1 MKLFS
6 LLLLLPSLALADVTV
21 NGTVQIFDAGVR
33 LVDRFG
39 NEATYVEDGHIQ
51 AALDTTLV
59 SDRAIGTTLNTN
71 VWTGATTTMTMDTLS
86 GFYRLNASAITTAA
100 STASISTIK
109 LHSVGYADLPIFGE
123 AVAKVA
129 NLPLA
134 NSTAQL
140 GFFSFT
146 GTTPAATD
154 GCYFEWNASAEF
166 RAVTNF
172 NGTPLQSGVLP
183 NPSANIVHVFTVQ
196 ASYDECVFWV
206 DGTQVALIPL
216 SNVGGTPPLLG
227 PKLTYN
233 ARVTTSAGAPLL
245 APSLQVAAVTTYLT
259 ASNVNKTFAHQ
270 LAGGGRAAYQS
281 PITTYTQTANHANS
295 TSPTS
300 ATLSNTAAGYTTL
313 GGRYQFAAPVG
324 AATDFAL
331 FGFQVPAGL
340 QLYVTGIRISAC
352 NTVAAVATT
361 ATVLDWAIGAN
372 SSAVSLATADV
383 LGPPPTAWG
392 PRRIPLD
399 TQGFIVGAAAGACAP
414 TIVHTFSTP
423 VVVDSARFFHVI
435 LQVPIGT
442 ATATEVIRGD
452 VLVEGYFE

>member
-1 MKLFS
+1 
-6 LLLLLPSLALADVTV
+6 
-21 NGTVQIFDAGVR
+21 
-33 LVDRFG
+33 
-39 NEATYVEDGHIQ
+39 
-51 AALDTTLV
+51 
-59 SDRAIGTTLNTN
+59 
-71 VWTGATTTMTMDTLS
+71 
-86 GFYRLNASAITTAA
+86 
-100 STASISTIK
+100 
-109 LHSVGYADLPIFGE
+109 
-123 AVAKVA
+123 
-129 NLPLA
+129 
-134 NSTAQL
+134 
-140 GFFSFT
+140 
-146 GTTPAATD
+146 
-154 GCYFEWNASAEF
+154 
-166 RAVTNF
+166 
-172 NGTPLQSGVLP
+172 
-183 NPSANIVHVFTVQ
+183 
-196 ASYDECVFWV
+196 
-206 DGTQVALIPL
+206 
-216 SNVGGTPPLLG
+216 
-227 PKLTYN
+227 
-233 ARVTTSAGAPLL
+233 
-245 APSLQVAAVTTYLT
+245 VAAVTTYLT

-281 PITTYTQTANHANS
+281 PITTYGQTANHANS

-452 VLVEGYFE
+452 VMVEGYFE

>member
-1 MKLFS
+1 MRILS
-6 LLLLLPSLALADVTV
+6 LLLLVSTAALADVTV
-21 NGTVQIFDAGVR
+21 NGYVGLADAGVR

-71 VWTGATTTMTMDTLS
+71 VWTAATTTQTIDALS

-100 STASISTIK
+100 TTSSISTIK

-123 AVAKVA
+123 AVAKTA

-140 GFFSFT
+140 GFFSFS

-172 NGTPLQSGVLP
+172 NGTPLQSGVLT
-183 NPSANIVHVFTVQ
+183 NPSSNIVHIFTVQ

-206 DGTQVALIPL
+206 DGVQVASLAL
-216 SNVGGTPPLLG
+216 NNVGGTSPMLG
-227 PKLTYN
+227 PKLAYN
-233 ARVTTSAGAPLL
+233 ARITTSAGAPLL

-281 PITTYTQTANHANS
+281 PITTYTQTSNHANS
-295 TSPTS
+295 TSPAS

-331 FGFQVPAGL
+331 FGYQVPAGL
-340 QLYVTGIRISAC
+340 QLYVTGVRISAC
-352 NTVAAVATT
+352 NTGAAVATT
-361 ATVLDWAIGAN
+361 ATMLDWSIATN
-372 SSAVSLATADV
+372 SNAVSLATADA

-392 PRRIPLD
+392 PRRIPMD
-399 TQGFIVGAAAGACAP
+399 SMGFIVGAGIGVCAP

-435 LQVPIGT
+435 VQVPVGT
-442 ATATEVIRGD
+442 ATASQVIRGD
-452 VLVEGYFE
+452 VMVEGYFE